1 MAESSH
7 ISNAVPVACQD
18 EVRSSG
24 FSVLTGG
31 LTSRSRRLFEHLY
44 VLPRIFE
51 NVFKMFAEDPSIKDF
66 TVSLQFIE
74 LYNEQPRGSTR
85 SGPQGGPSPEA
96 LRPSG

>member
-51 NVFKMFAEDPSIKDF
+51 NVSRLLQLLCEDM
-66 TVSLQFIE
+66 SL
-74 LYNEQPRGSTR
+74 R
-85 SGPQGGPSPEA
+85 
-96 LRPSG
+96 LRLVLLRRQLLAVFLQ